1 MADDRVAGLKIY
13 SLGIVVQPKV
23 RGSDT
28 IVVHPI
34 EAMPMVKGNIGPDT
48 RSISV
53 SLPDQHGVPKNS
65 EVKGG
70 DTIKAKWIAYGD
82 SNRESAPDVQ
92 PSETVLIFAYA
103 DTQDFY
109 WTTIFREPM
118 LRRLE
123 TVRRMYSNQPSGQVP
138 YDDDTAYWTEVSTHD
153 KRMQLQT
160 AINDGEKA
168 LYNVDVNGGEGF
180 FLVTDDFKN
189 YLRIDSPDLLV
200 QLVNGAKTYIREDQE
215 KLYTGANEFI
225 CETAP
230 VIYLN
235 TPALIVGVTGCGVD
249 PDDEEVYHHRPF
261 LHISQ
266 KLEHARIGN
275 AYEAYAHY
283 DGKDINSIAK
293 DNITETSVNKK
304 TEAEKEIVQSTDSHR
319 TSAGSEIVQDT
330 ASHRT
335 TAGTEIVQ
343 DTASHRTTATDEIV
357 QDTASH
363 RTTATVEII
372 QNTKNMVAEVVEKY
386 EIKTDWL
393 EVNDQTQV
401 DGPEDEWPLID
412 LNGRVRVRGGLDL
425 GGESVMAMITRI
437 KGEIMDA
444 IGGVIQDAMTPLG
457 DKITALETKVKDLE
471 DRVTAL
477 E

>member
-28 IVVHPI
+28 IIVHPI

-200 QLVNGAKTYIREDQE
+200 QLVNGQNTYIREDKD
-215 KLYTGANEFI
+215 KLYTGADKFI
-225 CETAP
+225 CETSP

-235 TPALIVGVTGCGVD
+235 ALSVVAGMTGCGVNMG
-249 PDDEEVYHHRPF
+249 DESVYHDRPF
-261 LHISQ
+261 MIVSHENEQ
-266 KLEHARIGN
+266 ARIGN
-275 AYEAYAHY
+275 AYDAYAHY
-283 DGKDINSIAK
+283 DGPDVKTVGTST
-293 DNITETSVNKK
+293 ITEQTATKK
-304 TEAEKEIVQSTDSHR
+304 TEAS
-319 TSAGSEIVQDT
+319 SEITEQTATKKTEASSEISESTQTKNTTAAVAVLTSTLLAHTKASDQILSDT
-330 ASHRT
+330 AKFNVNASEEINLNTRSLKMKSPG
-335 TAGTEIVQ
+335 AGTGFFVETQNASFTNNDGNFDVSASRITLSGSLTINGEDYTAMQARLKSEVLGEI
-343 DTASHRTTATDEIV
+343 A
-357 QDTASH
+357 
-363 RTTATVEII
+363 
-372 QNTKNMVAEVVEKY
+372 
-386 EIKTDWL
+386 
-393 EVNDQTQV
+393 
-401 DGPEDEWPLID
+401 
-412 LNGRVRVRGGLDL
+412 
-425 GGESVMAMITRI
+425 AMI
-437 KGEIMDA
+437 A
-444 IGGVIQDAMTPLG
+444 AAAPPSAPPVTP
-457 DKITALETKVKDLE
+457 
-471 DRVTAL
+471 
-477 E
+477 

>member
-28 IVVHPI
+28 IIVHPI

-103 DTQDFY
+103 NTQDFY

-168 LYNVDVNGGEGF
+168 LYNVDVNGG
-180 FLVTDDFKN
+180 
-189 YLRIDSPDLLV
+189 
-200 QLVNGAKTYIREDQE
+200 
-215 KLYTGANEFI
+215 
-225 CETAP
+225 
-230 VIYLN
+230 
-235 TPALIVGVTGCGVD
+235 
-249 PDDEEVYHHRPF
+249 
-261 LHISQ
+261 
-266 KLEHARIGN
+266 
-275 AYEAYAHY
+275 
-283 DGKDINSIAK
+283 
-293 DNITETSVNKK
+293 
-304 TEAEKEIVQSTDSHR
+304 
-319 TSAGSEIVQDT
+319 
-330 ASHRT
+330 
-335 TAGTEIVQ
+335 
-343 DTASHRTTATDEIV
+343 
-357 QDTASH
+357 
-363 RTTATVEII
+363 
-372 QNTKNMVAEVVEKY
+372 
-386 EIKTDWL
+386 
-393 EVNDQTQV
+393 
-401 DGPEDEWPLID
+401 
-412 LNGRVRVRGGLDL
+412 
-425 GGESVMAMITRI
+425 
-437 KGEIMDA
+437 
-444 IGGVIQDAMTPLG
+444 
-457 DKITALETKVKDLE
+457 
-471 DRVTAL
+471 
-477 E
+477 